1 MYNNNLPNLQPGQ
14 RIIVRHHNNGDT
26 EYICRRD
33 NSLDFAT
40 TGGGFFE
47 GLFKLLVFAALAA
60 FLWHKLPDSRADQA
74 RKQAGDRQE
83 QVVATQDY

>member
-33 NSLDFAT
+33 SSLDFA

-47 GLFKLLVFAALAA
+47 GLFKWFVFAVLAF
-60 FLWHKLPDSRADQA
+60 FLWNMLTGSPAERTGK
-74 RKQAGDRQE
+74 KAGARQE
-83 QVVATQDY
+83 QAVVSREY